1 MNGSFCPS
9 SSWLSGNAAHH
20 PPRLFLY
27 LGKVIIIIIYISP
40 IYISP
45 IKLQASVLSLLIII
59 DPIWSILCPFRAIH
73 PEPLIPFNLVS
84 SDPWGVVSGE
94 VWGETHKKVIGVLV
108 MDGGKLA
115 LMIGFLYTV
124 RSSIHPVLRFWVAP
138 VAVLRVVTVSPPVF
152 AI

>member
-1 MNGSFCPS
+1 MNGSFSLS
-9 SSWLSGNAAHH
+9 SSWLSAKAAHH

-27 LGKVIIIIIYISP
+27 LGKNIIFYISLL
-40 IYISP
+40 INILP

-84 SDPWGVVSGE
+84 SDPWGVASGE
-94 VWGETHKKVIGVLV
+94 VWGEAHKKVIGVLV

-124 RSSIHPVLRFWVAP
+124 HSSIHPVLWFWVAP
-138 VAVLRVVTVSPPVF
+138 VAVLGVVTVSPTVF